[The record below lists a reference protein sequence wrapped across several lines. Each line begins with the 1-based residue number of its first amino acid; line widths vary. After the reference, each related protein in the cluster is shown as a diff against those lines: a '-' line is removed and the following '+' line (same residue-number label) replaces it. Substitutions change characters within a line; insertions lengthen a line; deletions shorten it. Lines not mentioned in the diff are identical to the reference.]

1 MLAPTREIATQAY
14 HTIDCL
20 AQNHARSVLIIG
32 GTSLVQNKRDLK
44 RKKPAII
51 VGTPGRILDLYSR
64 GDLSAKTIQMLVL
77 DEADELLQNET
88 FRIQGSLGRLIF
100 FLLF

>member
-1 MLAPTREIATQAY
+1 MLAPTREIATQAF

-20 AQNHARSVLIIG
+20 GQNHARSVLIIG

-51 VGTPGRILDLYSR
+51 VGTPGRILD
-64 GDLSAKTIQMLVL
+64 
-77 DEADELLQNET
+77 
-88 FRIQGSLGRLIF
+88 QG
-100 FLLF
+100 